1 MMHHILFRIIFI
13 IVITAPAGIST
24 IKGASAEQDSGVLH
38 SPQRTILPGEHREV
52 RGESR
57 VLNVKERRVDEKVK
71 APIAGHKLPV
81 ASGEN
86 RPEPIGSDTLWEFND
101 VEELLSQL
109 SLEQKVGQLFSIRA
123 HGKFSN
129 IHDPDLIR
137 IERQIADHH
146 IGGVTFFTGD
156 VYGQAV
162 LHNRLQRAASIP
174 LWISQDMESGAAMRI
189 EGATRLTP
197 AMGVAASGD
206 PENAYWQGKVT
217 ASEAR
222 ALKVN
227 QIFAPV
233 LDVNNNPLNPV
244 IGTRSYSAD
253 PEIVAEYGIK
263 FMEGVESEGILATGK
278 HFPGH
283 GDTDT
288 DSHFSMPTLSHTY
301 ERLKTVEL
309 LPFERAID
317 EGLRSVM
324 SAHIAFPSISGTP
337 GLPATLDP
345 AILQRILVDS
355 LQFDGLVVTDGLE
368 MRGITNHY
376 SPAEAAIM
384 ALHAGADILLLSPD
398 ELSAIDGMIKAVE
411 SGRVSENRIDH
422 SVRKLLT
429 LKTEQNLFEDRF
441 VEVESLK
448 NRINTPENQAIA
460 DRIARE
466 SVTVL
471 KNNIAGFPITK
482 FNTNQ
487 VLLLAAS
494 DQENH
499 PAGSVLARE
508 VRKYHPTVVYKEL
521 HSNTTAKEMDE
532 ILWEAEHSDLVIT
545 GSFITT
551 RAVDGGQFPE
561 QMFEVLKQ
569 IENLSTPAMLLSFGS
584 PYAVKDLPGFDA
596 HILAWSSTEHQLRNT
611 IPSIFGGSAISGN
624 LPVEIPELY
633 EIGWGIHYPRTT
645 LRLDTPESAGMI
657 TDSLMKIDEIM
668 QKAINDSVFPG
679 GVVAV
684 MRNGK
689 LVWEEAYGY
698 HDYTKT
704 APTSIRSVYDLA
716 SISKIMATT
725 AAIMKLKGE
734 GKISLDDP
742 ISKYIPEYQEGE
754 KQKITI
760 RHFLLHTSGL
770 PAFRVYVD
778 KLKSRPE
785 LIHAIKNEPLVNSP
799 GEVYV
804 YSDLGPI
811 LLGEIIFMVSGKP
824 LDEYVREEIYLP
836 MGMLDTTFNPE
847 YVLPGASMRIPP
859 TEIDKVYNRGLVHMK
874 VHDERAFFL
883 GGVAGHAGLFSTAR
897 DIAIFSDMLLQNG
910 LYAGDRILQPEIIEQ
925 FTNRQSPINYRGYGF
940 DRKDLDRE
948 DDYQSHAG
956 TLTGDRTYGHT
967 GFTGTSLWIDPD
979 EQVAI
984 ILLTNRTYPDRSYGR
999 TIRFVRSDIADTVI
1013 NSIRK

>member
-1 MMHHILFRIIFI
+1 MHQILFRLIL
-13 IVITAPAGIST
+13 IVMITAPAGFSS
-24 IKGASAEQDSGVLH
+24 IKGASAEQAPGALH
-38 SPQRTILPGEHREV
+38 STERALTQGGHQEV
-52 RGESR
+52 RRVNEILKRADRTNAGEMA
-57 VLNVKERRVDEKVK
+57 
-71 APIAGHKLPV
+71 APIPGVELQ
-81 ASGEN
+81 ASLDES
-86 RPEPIGSDTLWEFND
+86 RPEPIDRDTPWEFND
-101 VEELLSQL
+101 AEELLNQL
-109 SLEQKVGQLFSIRA
+109 SLKQKVGQLFSIRA
-123 HGKFSN
+123 HGKFSSV
-129 IHDPDLIR
+129 HDPEVLR
-137 IERQIADHH
+137 IEQHIAEHY
-146 IGGVTFFTGD
+146 IGGVTFFAGD

-174 LWISQDMESGAAMRI
+174 LWISQDMESGAAMRV

-197 AMGVAASGD
+197 AMGIAASGN

-263 FMEGVESEGILATGK
+263 FMEGVESEGVLATGK

-288 DSHFSMPTLSHTY
+288 DSHFSMPSISHTY
-301 ERLKTVEL
+301 DRLKSVEL
-309 LPFERAID
+309 VPFERAID
-317 EGLRSVM
+317 NGLRSVM

-345 AILQRILVDS
+345 GILQRILVDS

-368 MRGITNHY
+368 MRGITSHY

-398 ELSAIDGMIKAVE
+398 ELAAIDGLIKAVE
-411 SGRVSENRIDH
+411 NGRVSEERIDH
-422 SVRKLLT
+422 SVRKILT
-429 LKTEQNLFEDRF
+429 LKTEQNLFKDRL
-441 VEVESLK
+441 VEVESL
-448 NRINTPENQAIA
+448 NDRINTPENQAIA

-471 KNNIAGFPITK
+471 KNNITGFPVTK
-482 FNTNQ
+482 YNTNQ
-487 VLLLAAS
+487 VLLLAVS
-494 DQENH
+494 DEENH
-499 PAGSVLARE
+499 PAGSILARE

-521 HSNTTAKEMDE
+521 HSNTTEEEMVE
-532 ILWEAEHSDLVIT
+532 ILWEAEHADLVIT
-545 GSFITT
+545 GSFLTT
-551 RAVDGGQFPE
+551 RAADGGQFPGRALE
-561 QMFEVLKQ
+561 SLQQ
-569 IENLSTPAMLLSFGS
+569 IENISTPAMLLSFGS
-584 PYAVKDLPGFDA
+584 PYAVKDLPEFDS
-596 HILAWSSTEHQLRNT
+596 HILAWSSTEHQIRNT

-645 LRLDTPESAGMI
+645 LRLDTPESAGMS

-668 QKAINDSVFPG
+668 QKAISESVFPG

-698 HDYTKT
+698 HDYSKT
-704 APTSIRSVYDLA
+704 QPASTRSVYDLA

-742 ISKYIPEYQEGE
+742 ISKYIPEYREGE

-778 KLKSRPE
+778 KLKSKPE
-785 LIHAIKNEPLVNSP
+785 LMHAIRNEPLVNSP
-799 GEVYV
+799 GEIYV

-824 LDEYVREEIYLP
+824 LDEYVKEEIYLP
-836 MGMLDTTFNPE
+836 LGMLDTTFNPE
-847 YVLPGASMRIPP
+847 YVIPGASMRIPP
-859 TEIDKVYNRGLVHMK
+859 TEIDKVYKRGLVHMK
-874 VHDERAFFL
+874 VHDERAYYL

-910 LYAGDRILQPEIIEQ
+910 HYAGDRILQSEIIEL
-925 FTNRQSPINYRGYGF
+925 FTSRQSPINYRGYGF

-979 EQVAI
+979 EEVAI

-999 TIRFVRSDIADTVI
+999 TIRFVRSDIADAVI
-1013 NSIRK
+1013 RSIRR